1 MAAWP
6 DFPPSSE
13 TVNGPW
19 RAPLTGAAAAI
30 PEDPY
35 TPVSASAPRASRR
48 MRLHTVN
55 DVQRELRRLYIE
67 SRNGTV
73 KPADAT
79 KLAYILQMLANLMVD
94 SDLEERVNAALEG
107 KG

>member
-1 MAAWP
+1 MAGWP
-6 DFPPSSE
+6 DFPPSE
-13 TVNGPW
+13 EAVNGPW
-19 RAPLTGAAAAI
+19 GAPVTGVISAI
-30 PEDPY
+30 PEDPP
-35 TPVSASAPRASRR
+35 TPTPKASPR

-67 SRNGTV
+67 SRNGKI

-79 KLAYILQMLANLMVD
+79 KLAYILNMLANLMVD
-94 SDLEERVNAALEG
+94 SDLEDRVNALLQA